1 MRPPVLDASQRAVVE
16 HTDGA
21 LLVLA
26 GPGTG
31 KTTTLVEAVA
41 ARVEAGADP
50 ERLLVLT
57 FSRKAAV
64 ELRDR
69 MAARLG
75 GRRPPQATTF
85 HSYCYA
91 LVRAHQD
98 ADLFA
103 EPLRLL
109 SGPEQDLA
117 VRELLAGQIDLAKLG
132 LGHVRWPDELRACLT
147 TRGFADEVRA
157 VIARS
162 RELGLGPEAL
172 GAFARRVGRPDW
184 GAAAG
189 FLAEY
194 LDVMDLQG
202 VLDYTELVHRAVL
215 LTESAPP
222 GTLPGYDAVFVDEYQ
237 DTDPAQVRL
246 LRGLTAGTA
255 ATVVA
260 FGDPDQS
267 IYAFRGADV
276 NGILDFPATFGA
288 AVRVLDT
295 SRRSGAALLAAT
307 RLLTQRMPLPR
318 LPADRVRA
326 HRALAPVRDGGR
338 VEVHTYP
345 TPSTETDNIADLLRR
360 AHLEDGV
367 PWHDMAV
374 LTRSAAPLPA
384 LRRALTSAGV
394 PVETDAADTPLRH
407 EPAVA
412 PLLLALRAAATA
424 AGEGASGAAPGA
436 GEDPAGPLPAA
447 GEGPGAERAAHGGA
461 APAGGGVHGDAGQGP
476 GAERAAHGGA
486 APAGGGVHGDAGGPA
501 AGEGPGAERA
511 AHGGAAPAGGGVHGD
526 AGVTSPAGGGAGAGH
541 GGVFDAPTSQDEG
554 PRPGLS
560 QALADAAPGAGQ
572 GPEAPAL
579 GGAAPAHGGVE
590 GDVGVASPAGAG
602 TVVAGDGG
610 GEGEAGVGAPAD
622 GEAGL
627 GQGLGTVPAG
637 DGRVPDASSA
647 ADAGR
652 GPGVPAGGKGVS
664 QGLAGA
670 VPGVGQGPEA
680 SALGGAAPAG
690 GEAGAGDRPGTAA
703 PEDRGGEGDA
713 DVAAPA
719 DGEMR
724 PGQRPGTV
732 PDGDGGVADAPSA
745 ADAGRRPGVPA
756 GDAPQAG
763 HGPEAP
769 AAGVPGTGTDPAA
782 PGTGTDPAVPAA
794 DPDPSAPRTA
804 ADSTPWL
811 DTETAVALL
820 ASPLGGMDPADLRRL
835 GRALRDEER
844 AGGNRVPAPSDVLL
858 ARAVAEPERL
868 VAHDQTYARG
878 ARRLGELLRA
888 ARNKL
893 AAGGTAEEAL
903 WLLWNGTPWP
913 GRLERASLRGG
924 PAGRNADRD
933 LDAVCALFETA
944 ARAEDRVGGRGAL
957 NFLEELD
964 AQDIAADTLTRRHT
978 RPDAVRLMTAHRSK
992 GLEWGL
998 VVVAGVQE
1006 GLWPDLR
1013 RRGSLLE
1020 ADRIGRDGLAEP
1032 LTPGAL
1038 LAEER
1043 RLFYVAATRA
1053 RDRLVVTA
1061 VKAPAEDGDQPS
1073 RFLTELGVEPKEV
1086 TGRPRR
1092 PLAVAALVA
1101 ELRATTVDPAASPE
1115 LRAAA
1120 AERLATLAA
1129 LTDEDGNPL
1138 VPAAHPDRWWGLAE
1152 PTRSEVPLRDRDRPV
1167 ALSGS
1172 ALDQLAHTCALQWFL
1187 GREVKADAPATA
1199 AQGFG
1204 NVVHVLA
1211 DEVAS
1216 GRTPADLDVLMARLD
1231 SVWDALAFDA
1241 PWKSAQ
1247 EKQNARIALERF
1259 LRWHVMD
1266 RGAGRT
1272 PAATE
1277 HEFDVTLGAGPYQV
1291 RIRGSMDR
1299 VEADEQGRAYV
1310 VDFKTGKSAPTRDEV
1325 AHHPQLAVYQLAV
1338 REGAVDEVFGGRTP
1352 EPGGAEL
1359 VHLRQA
1365 APKKEGGDALPKVQ
1379 AQEPPDG
1386 EWIGDLLATAAGR
1399 VLDERFTPTAGQHCT
1414 TCSFRASCSAR
1425 PEGRQVVE

>member
-1 MRPPVLDASQRAVVE
+1 MSSSSTTRRTPYQGRTTGAYRLVRTAPERVDPPVLDAVQREVVDHE
-16 HTDGA
+16 GGP

-41 ARVEAGADP
+41 ARIEKGTDP
-50 ERLLVLT
+50 ERILVLT

-69 MAARLG
+69 MATRIGTGAGRAG
-75 GRRPPQATTF
+75 GGVRPPQATTF

-91 LVRAHQD
+91 LIRAHQD
-98 ADLFA
+98 AELFA

-109 SGPEQDLA
+109 SGPEQDLF
-117 VRELLAGQIDLAKLG
+117 VRELLAGQLDLEKSG
-132 LGHVRWPDELRACLT
+132 LAGIRWPDELRACLT

-157 VIARS
+157 VLARS
-162 RELGLGPEAL
+162 RELGLGPRAL
-172 GAFARRVGRPDW
+172 AEFAQRVGRPDW
-184 GAAAG
+184 KAAAG

-194 LDVMDLQG
+194 LDVLDLQG

-215 LTESAPP
+215 LSERT
-222 GTLPGYDAVFVDEYQ
+222 TLPGYDAVFVDEYQ

-246 LRGLTAGTA
+246 LRALAGGGR
-255 ATVVA
+255 TVVA

-276 NGILDFPATFGA
+276 NGILDFPDTFAGA
-288 AVRVLDT
+288 DGRPAKVRVLT
-295 SRRSGAALLAAT
+295 RSRRSGEKLLGAT
-307 RLLTQRMPLPR
+307 RELTRRMPLTR
-318 LPADRVRA
+318 LPADAVRA
-326 HRALAPVRDGGR
+326 HRDLGAVRGGGR
-338 VEVHTYP
+338 VEVFTYP
-345 TPSTETDNIADLLRR
+345 TASTESDNIADLLRR

-374 LTRSAAPLPA
+374 LVRATASVPT

-394 PVETDAADTPLRH
+394 PLETDTADTPLRH

-412 PLLLALRAAATA
+412 PLLLALRAAATPTDETAPDGDEQPPEPDA
-424 AGEGASGAAPGA
+424 AGTEGSDPDVSGDRA
-436 GEDPAGPLPAA
+436 G
-447 GEGPGAERAAHGGA
+447 R
-461 APAGGGVHGDAGQGP
+461 
-476 GAERAAHGGA
+476 
-486 APAGGGVHGDAGGPA
+486 
-501 AGEGPGAERA
+501 
-511 AHGGAAPAGGGVHGD
+511 
-526 AGVTSPAGGGAGAGH
+526 
-541 GGVFDAPTSQDEG
+541 
-554 PRPGLS
+554 
-560 QALADAAPGAGQ
+560 
-572 GPEAPAL
+572 
-579 GGAAPAHGGVE
+579 
-590 GDVGVASPAGAG
+590 
-602 TVVAGDGG
+602 
-610 GEGEAGVGAPAD
+610 
-622 GEAGL
+622 AGL
-627 GQGLGTVPAG
+627 G
-637 DGRVPDASSA
+637 PD
-647 ADAGR
+647 
-652 GPGVPAGGKGVS
+652 
-664 QGLAGA
+664 
-670 VPGVGQGPEA
+670 VPGADG
-680 SALGGAAPAG
+680 S
-690 GEAGAGDRPGTAA
+690 GDRPGT
-703 PEDRGGEGDA
+703 
-713 DVAAPA
+713 
-719 DGEMR
+719 DGSR
-724 PGQRPGTV
+724 
-732 PDGDGGVADAPSA
+732 PDGSGTD
-745 ADAGRRPGVPA
+745 R
-756 GDAPQAG
+756 
-763 HGPEAP
+763 
-769 AAGVPGTGTDPAA
+769 PGTGTSGADGTDDR
-782 PGTGTDPAVPAA
+782 PGTDTLGADGSGDRSHAAGLGTDAIGVDHPGGAGPGG
-794 DPDPSAPRTA
+794 APVGDA
-804 ADSTPWL
+804 GWL
-811 DTETAVALL
+811 GVEVALALL

-844 AGGNRVPAPSDVLL
+844 AGGNKVPPPSDVLL
-858 ARAVAEPERL
+858 ARALAEPERL
-868 VAHDQTYARG
+868 VAHDQSYARG
-878 ARRLGELLRA
+878 ARRLGELLQQ
-888 ARNKL
+888 ARRRL

-903 WLLWNGTPWP
+903 WLLWNGTPWS
-913 GRLERASLRGG
+913 GRLERAALRGG
-924 PAGRNADRD
+924 AAGRNADRD

-964 AQDIAADTLTRRHT
+964 AQDIAADTLSKRQS

-1061 VKAPAEDGDQPS
+1061 VKAPADDGDQPS
-1073 RFLTELGVEPKEV
+1073 RFLTELGAEPKDV
-1086 TGRPRR
+1086 AGRPRR

-1101 ELRATTVDPAASPE
+1101 ELRATTVDPAASDA

-1120 AERLATLAA
+1120 AQRLAQLAA
-1129 LTDEDGNPL
+1129 LTDDEGQPL
-1138 VPAAHPDRWWGLAE
+1138 VPAAHPDRWWGLFE
-1152 PTRSEVPLRDRDRPV
+1152 PTRSRVPLRDRDHPV

-1172 ALDQLAHTCALQWFL
+1172 ALDQLANTCALQWFL

-1241 PWKSAQ
+1241 PWKSGQ
-1247 EKQNARIALERF
+1247 EKEHARVALERF
-1259 LRWHVMD
+1259 LRWHVTD
-1266 RGAGRT
+1266 RGGRT

-1277 HEFDVTLGAGPYQV
+1277 HDFDVTLEAGAYEV

-1299 VEADEQGRAYV
+1299 VETDEHGRAYV

-1338 REGAVDEVFGGRTP
+1338 REGALDEVFDGRRP

-1359 VHLRQA
+1359 VQLRQP
-1365 APKKEGGDALPKVQ
+1365 APKKEGGDTLPKVQ
-1379 AQEPPDG
+1379 AQEPLAG
-1386 EWIGDLLATAAGR
+1386 EWVGDLLATAAGR
-1399 VLDERFTPTAGQHCT
+1399 VLDERFTPTTGQHCT
-1414 TCSFRASCSAR
+1414 HCTFRSACSAQ
-1425 PEGRQVVE
+1425 PEGRHVVE